1 MPKMATIGANAFEGC
16 TGLTTLTLPST
27 ITSIGLRAFKDCTNM
42 VYIDATAATSFSPEN
57 ATRNYVFGQDSPF
70 WEMNNDDVVIYLA
83 DGVSPANC
91 SPNVVLT
98 SGSNRTCPDFQHDI
112 AGIANLPYGFTAT
125 KLTVTGLSI
134 EDGKQGLYL
143 PFSIDAA
150 NATALGTLQ
159 KVKVTDGAVTQEPA
173 TSMEANTPYLLT
185 TTADVTSVNA
195 DNTGFFKV
203 ASTGVT
209 IGAGKAYLQL
219 PTTLASKIGTG
230 SPAPCINLIFEDD
243 VTGISERVEGV
254 ANGQTVYDLQGRRVA
269 QPQKGLYIVNGKK
282 VLIK

>member
-1 MPKMATIGANAFEGC
+1 MQLVDYQCLIYSQIYSKLETLNVPETIVTIGDKVFKGLTSLTSLNLPNATSMGESAFAGCTGLTEASMPKMATIGANAFEGC

-159 KVKVTDGAVTQEPA
+159 KVKVTDGAVTLEPA
-173 TSMEANTPYLLT
+173 TSVEANTPYLLT
-185 TTADVTSVNA
+185 TTADVTSINA
-195 DNTGFFKV
+195 DNSEVK
-203 ASTGVT
+203 
-209 IGAGKAYLQL
+209 AGE
-219 PTTLASKIGTG
+219 T
-230 SPAPCINLIFEDD
+230 AP
-243 VTGISERVEGV
+243 
-254 ANGQTVYDLQGRRVA
+254 
-269 QPQKGLYIVNGKK
+269 P
-282 VLIK
+282 